1 MFLTFL
7 SNIIIAPLKTI
18 LELFFNFFTK
28 ISNQGLAVIGL
39 SFVVT
44 LCCLPLYI
52 VAEQWQEQER
62 KIQLKLKPGVDRIK
76 KAFKKDE
83 QYMILT
89 TFYRQNHYH
98 PMMALRS
105 SFSLLIQI
113 PFFIAA
119 YSFLS
124 HVDALKG
131 YSFLFIKDMGSPDA
145 FFKIG
150 NFSINIL
157 PIAMTAINCISG
169 TIYSKGHPLKE
180 KLQIYIMAAVF
191 LVLLYT
197 SPSGLV
203 LYWTMNN
210 VLSLVKNV
218 FYKLKNPLKV
228 LYILFCAF
236 FILASIWAFS
246 TKNKLYIAAVMA
258 ATLFVLFLPL
268 ILKFINWFI
277 NNCLYNLQADKKLR
291 ARLFVISAVI
301 LAVTAGLTI
310 PATIIDSSSSDYF
323 YIDSY
328 TTPFPFLFH
337 SFSQALGLFIFW
349 PVCLYALFPAKV
361 KNIFSF
367 AAISFAFIGILNCFA
382 FSGNYGLMNIDF
394 SLMDE
399 AQSFMLPPLQMILNT
414 LLTLAIIALVII
426 FLKKKTIIPFY
437 ASLIILI
444 GISVTTFVNLIHINK
459 NFKGTTPPQQ
469 ITELEPQFHLSKT
482 GQNVIVVMADRA
494 VSSIYPYIFS
504 EIPKL
509 KECYSGFTYYPN
521 TVSMSY
527 YTTLGAPGLF
537 GGYDYTPW
545 ELNQRTDLSIREK
558 HNQSLL
564 VMPKL
569 FTQAGYDVTVTNLPY
584 ENYNMQPVEQIYK
597 DLPDLKRVKTQ
608 GAYSSFWYKQH
619 GMTPKAQT
627 SFLIKRNILF
637 FSLFKLVNP
646 PFRVIVYGCGY
657 RLLGN
662 PYKDEA
668 YLIDTYAPLDY
679 LPELTDFASSN
690 NTFLIFDSEVTHS
703 PGILQAPDFVPVE
716 NVTDSGWGK
725 FTGDATFHINA
736 ALLLRFGDFL
746 EYLKANDCYDN
757 TRIIIVSDHGNPTDS
772 GLFQNNQGFSKMKE
786 ELQAVLL
793 FKDFNCSGQIKSD
806 NSFMTNADTPALALK
821 DIVENPVNPFTK
833 NPMQVQNKNDYVKI
847 STAPMQSLRT
857 RDDVKYTVA
866 DNEWLTVHDDIFKN
880 ENWSFLNAGQVK

>member
-1 MFLTFL
+1 MFLSFL
-7 SNIIIAPLKTI
+7 SNIIIVPLKTI

-28 ISNQGLAVIGL
+28 ISNQGIAVIGL

-52 VAEQWQEQER
+52 VAEKWQAEER
-62 KIQLKLKPGVDRIK
+62 KIQQKLKPGIDRIK
-76 KAFKKDE
+76 TAFKKDE

-89 TFYRQNHYH
+89 TFYKQNHYH
-98 PMMALRS
+98 PIMALRS

-124 HVDALKG
+124 HVEALKG

-145 FFKIG
+145 FLKIG
-150 NFSINIL
+150 NLSINIL
-157 PIAMTAINCISG
+157 PVAMTLINCISG
-169 TIYSKGHPLKE
+169 TIYSKGHPIKE
-180 KLQIYIMAAVF
+180 KLQIYITAAVF

-210 VLSLVKNV
+210 VLSLVKNI
-218 FYKLKNPLKV
+218 FYKFKKPLKV
-228 LYILFCAF
+228 LYIIFCGF

-246 TKNKLYIAAVMA
+246 TKNKLYIAAVLFA
-258 ATLFVLFLPL
+258 SLFVVFIPF
-268 ILKFINWFI
+268 ILKGINWFVS
-277 NNCLYNLQADKKLR
+277 NCLNILDNDKKLR
-291 ARLFVISAVI
+291 AGLFVVSALI
-301 LAVTAGLTI
+301 LAITAGLTI

-337 SFSQALGLFIFW
+337 SFSQALGLFVFW
-349 PVCLYALFPAKV
+349 PVCLYALFSNKI
-361 KNIFSF
+361 KDIFSF
-367 AAISFAFIGILNCFA
+367 LGVSFAFIGIINCFA

-399 AQSFMLPPLQMILNT
+399 AQSFMLPWWQMLLNT
-414 LLTLAIIALVII
+414 ILSLTIIALVIL
-426 FLKKKTIIPFY
+426 FFKKKAVIPFY
-437 ASLIILI
+437 ISSIILI
-444 GISVTTFVNLIHINK
+444 GVTITAITNIIHINK

-469 ITELEPQFHLSKT
+469 ITRLEPQFHLSKT
-482 GQNVIVVMADRA
+482 KKNVIVFMEDRA
-494 VSSIYPYIFS
+494 VSSIFPYIFS
-504 EIPKL
+504 QIPQL
-509 KECYSGFTYYPN
+509 EQTYEGFTYYPN

-545 ELNQRTDLSIREK
+545 EINKRTDLSIREK

-569 FTQAGYDVTVTNLPY
+569 FTDADFDVTVTNLPY
-584 ENYNMQPVEQIYK
+584 ENYNMQPVEQIYS
-597 DLPDLKRVKTQ
+597 DLPKLRRVKTQ
-608 GAYSSFWYKQH
+608 GAYSSYWYKEH
-619 GMTPKAQT
+619 GITPKAQT

-662 PYKDEA
+662 PFKDEA

-679 LPELTDFASSN
+679 LPELTDFSSSN
-690 NTFLIFDSEVTHS
+690 DNFIIFDNELTHS
-703 PGILQAPDFVPVE
+703 PGLLQAPDFVPVE
-716 NVTDSGWGK
+716 KITNPGKDKFYNDS
-725 FTGDATFHINA
+725 TYHINTA
-736 ALLLRFGDFL
+736 MLLRIGEFL
-746 EYLKANDCYDN
+746 EYLKQNDCYDN
-757 TRIIIVSDHGNPTDS
+757 TRIIIVSDHGNPTNS
-772 GLFQNNQGFSKMKE
+772 GLFENNQGFTKMKE

-793 FKDFNCSGQIKSD
+793 FKDFNTKDKLTSD
-806 NSFMTNADTPALALK
+806 YTFMTNADTPILALK
-821 DIVENPVNPFTK
+821 DINDEPINPFTK
-833 NPMQVQNKNDYVKI
+833 NPMNINNKNDYIKI

-857 RDDVKYTVA
+857 RDDKQYTVN

-880 ENWSFLNAGQVK
+880 ENWSFLNQNQIK

>member
-1 MFLTFL
+1 MFASVF
-7 SNIIIAPLKTI
+7 SNIIISPLKTI

-62 KIQLKLKPGVDRIK
+62 RIQEKLKPGVDRIK
-76 KAFKKDE
+76 TAFKKDE

-89 TFYRQNHYH
+89 TFYKQNHYH

-131 YSFLFIKDMGSPDA
+131 YSFLFIRDMGAPDS
-145 FFKIG
+145 FFKIRS
-150 NFSINIL
+150 FSINIL
-157 PIAMTAINCISG
+157 PIAMTTINCISG
-169 TIYSKGHPLKE
+169 AIYTKGHPVKE
-180 KLQIYIMAAVF
+180 KLQIYITALVF

-197 SPSGLV
+197 SPAGLV

-218 FYKLKNPLKV
+218 FYKLKNPLKI
-228 LYILFCAF
+228 LYILFSVF
-236 FILASIWAFS
+236 FVLAVVWAFHS
-246 TKNKLYIAAVMA
+246 RNKLYILVCSFAAVFII
-258 ATLFVLFLPL
+258 LLPL
-268 ILKFINWFI
+268 ILKGINWFI
-277 NNCLYNLQADKKLR
+277 SNVLVQLDENKQLR
-291 ARLFVISAVI
+291 AKLFVICAI
-301 LAVTAGLTI
+301 ALAVTAGLTI
-310 PATIIDSSSSDYF
+310 PSTIIDSSSSDYF

-337 SFSQALGLFIFW
+337 SFTQAIGLFIFW
-349 PVCLYALFPAKV
+349 PVCLYALFPKKV
-361 KNIFSF
+361 KDIFTF
-367 AAISFAFIGILNCFA
+367 AAVCFTFIGLLNCFA

-399 AQSFMLPPLQMILNT
+399 AQSFMLSLGQTLLNT
-414 LLTLAIIALVII
+414 ILTIAIIATVI
-426 FLKKKTIIPFY
+426 LLSKKKPVINFY
-437 ASLIILI
+437 ICSIILI
-444 GISVTTFVNLIHINK
+444 SVGISAITNIIKINN
-459 NFKGTTPPQQ
+459 NFKGTTPPET
-469 ITELEPQFHLSKT
+469 ITKLEPQFHLSKT
-482 GQNVIVVMADRA
+482 EKNVIVFMEDRA
-494 VSSIYPYIFS
+494 VSSIIPYIVS
-504 EIPKL
+504 QIPEL
-509 KECYSGFTYYPN
+509 ETTYQGFTYYPN

-537 GGYDYTPW
+537 GGYDFTPW
-545 ELNQRTDLSIREK
+545 EINKRTELNIREK

-564 VMPKL
+564 VMPTL
-569 FTQAGYDVTVTNLPY
+569 FTQAGFDVTVTNLPY
-584 ENYNMQPVEQIYK
+584 ENYNMQPVEQIYSE
-597 DLPDLKRVKTQ
+597 LPKLRRVKTQ
-608 GAYSSFWYKQH
+608 GNYSTYWYNEH

-627 SFLIKRNILF
+627 SFLIKRNMLF

-679 LPELTDFASSN
+679 LPELTDFNATN
-690 NTFLIFDSEVTHS
+690 DTFLIFDNELTHS
-703 PGILQAPDFVPVE
+703 PGLLQAPDFVPVE
-716 NVTDSGWGK
+716 KVTNPGDGK
-725 FTGDATFHINA
+725 FAYNQIYHINTA
-736 ALLLRFGDFL
+736 MLLRIGDFL
-746 EYLKANDCYDN
+746 DYLKQNECYDN
-757 TRIIIVSDHGNPTDS
+757 TRIIIVSDHGDPTDS
-772 GLFQNNQGFSKMKE
+772 GSFDNSQGFSKMKE

-793 FKDFNCSGQIKSD
+793 VKDFNSTGNLKID
-806 NSFMTNADTPALALK
+806 NSFMTNADTPSLALH
-821 DIVENPVNPFTK
+821 DILDNPVNPFT
-833 NPMQVQNKNDYVKI
+833 NNSLTVENKNDYIKI

-857 RDDVKYTVA
+857 RDDIKYTVR
-866 DNEWLTVHDDIFKN
+866 DDEWLTVHDDIFKN
-880 ENWSFLNAGQVK
+880 ENWSVYSGQ

>member
-1 MFLTFL
+1 MFLSFL

-28 ISNQGLAVIGL
+28 ISNQGIAVIGL

-44 LCCLPLYI
+44 LFCLPLYI
-52 VAEQWQEQER
+52 VAEQWQEEER
-62 KIQLKLKPGVDRIK
+62 KTQKKLKPGIDRIK

-89 TFYRQNHYH
+89 TFYKQNHYH

-145 FFKIG
+145 FIKLGKI
-150 NFSINIL
+150 SINVL
-157 PIAMTAINCISG
+157 PVAMTAINCISG
-169 TIYSKGHPLKE
+169 AIYSKGHAIKE
-180 KLQIYIMAAVF
+180 KLQIYITALVF

-218 FYKLKNPLKV
+218 FYKMKKPLKV

-236 FILASIWAFS
+236 FIAASIWS
-246 TKNKLYIAAVMA
+246 ITTRNKLYIAAV
-258 ATLFVLFLPL
+258 LFTALIVIFIPF
-268 ILKFINWFI
+268 ILKGINWFI
-277 NNCLYNLQADKKLR
+277 KNCLDILEQNKKLR
-291 ARLFVISAVI
+291 ASIFIISAAI

-337 SFSQALGLFIFW
+337 SFTLAIGFFIFW
-349 PVCLYALFPAKV
+349 PVCLYALFPNKV
-361 KNIFSF
+361 KDIFSF
-367 AAISFAFIGILNCFA
+367 TAVSFAFIGIVNCFA

-399 AQSFMLPPLQMILNT
+399 AQSFMLPLSQMLLNT
-414 LLTLAIIALVII
+414 FITIVIIAAIIIL
-426 FLKKKTIIPFY
+426 FKKKAEIPFY
-437 ASLIILI
+437 ISTIILI
-444 GISVTTFVNLIHINK
+444 GVTVTAVINIIHINK
-459 NFKGTTPPQQ
+459 NFKGTTPPKQ

-482 GQNVIVVMADRA
+482 HQNVIVFMEDRA
-494 VSSIYPYIFS
+494 VSSIIPYIVS
-504 EIPKL
+504 QIPELEKTY
-509 KECYSGFTYYPN
+509 EGFTYYPN

-537 GGYDYTPW
+537 GGYDFTPW
-545 ELNQRTDLSIREK
+545 EINKRTDLSIREK
-558 HNQSLL
+558 HNEALL
-564 VMPKL
+564 VMPTL
-569 FTQAGYDVTVTNLPY
+569 FTDAGFDVTVTNMPY
-584 ENYNMQPVEQIYK
+584 ENYNMQPVEQIYSN
-597 DLPDLKRVKTQ
+597 LPNLRRVKTQ
-608 GAYSSFWYKQH
+608 GAYSNYWYNEH
-619 GMTPKAQT
+619 GITPKAQT
-627 SFLIKRNILF
+627 SFLIKRNIIF

-646 PFRVIVYGCGY
+646 PFRVIIYGCGY

-679 LPELTDFASSN
+679 LSELTDFSSSN
-690 NTFLIFDSEVTHS
+690 DTFIIFDNELTHS
-703 PGILQAPDFVPVE
+703 PGILQTPDFVPVE
-716 NVTDSGWGK
+716 KVTNPGK
-725 FTGDATFHINA
+725 DKFYNDATYHVNTA
-736 ALLLRFGDFL
+736 MLLRIGEFL
-746 EYLKANDCYDN
+746 EYLKQNDCYDN

-772 GLFQNNQGFSKMKE
+772 GLFDNNQGFSKMKE

-793 FKDFNCSGQIKSD
+793 FKDFNSTEILHTD
-806 NSFMTNADTPALALK
+806 NTFMTNADTATLALK
-821 DIVENPVNPFTK
+821 DIIESPVNPFTG
-833 NPMQVQNKNDYVKI
+833 NALEVENKNDYIKI

-857 RDDVKYTVA
+857 RDDKQYTVR
-866 DNEWLTVHDDIFKN
+866 DDEWLTVHDDIFKN
-880 ENWSFLNAGQVK
+880 ENWSVLNVEQIK

>member
-157 PIAMTAINCISG
+157 PIAMTLINCISG
-169 TIYSKGHPLKE
+169 TIYSKGHALKE
-180 KLQIYIMAAVF
+180 KLQIYITAAVF
-191 LVLLYT
+191 LVLLYN

-218 FYKLKNPLKV
+218 FYKFKNPLKV
-228 LYILFCAF
+228 LYILFCIF
-236 FILASIWAFS
+236 FIVASGWSF
-246 TKNKLYIAAVMA
+246 TTRNKLYITAFLSV
-258 ATLFVLFLPL
+258 TIFVIFIPF
-268 ILKFINWFI
+268 IIKAINWFI
-277 NNCLYNLQADKKLR
+277 SKCLFKLDENKKLR
-291 ARLFVISAVI
+291 LVLFVISSVI

-328 TTPFPFLFH
+328 TTPLPFLFNA
-337 SFSQALGLFIFW
+337 FTQALGLFIFW
-349 PVCLYALFPAKV
+349 PCCLYALFPNKI
-361 KNIFSF
+361 KDILCFLGLF
-367 AAISFAFIGILNCFA
+367 FAFTGILNCFA

-399 AQSFMLPPLQMILNT
+399 AQSFMLSTPKMILII
-414 LLTLAIIALVII
+414 LLTISIIILLII
-426 FLKKKTIIPFY
+426 LIRKKTIIPLY
-437 ASLIILI
+437 ISSILLL
-444 GISVTTFVNLIHINK
+444 GLTVTAVINIIHINK
-459 NFKGTTPPQQ
+459 NFKETTPPEQ
-469 ITELEPQFHLSKT
+469 ITKLEPQFHLSKT
-482 GQNVIVVMADRA
+482 EKNVIVFMEDRS
-494 VSSIYPYIFS
+494 VSGIFPYIFS
-504 EIPKL
+504 EIPEL
-509 KECYSGFTYYPN
+509 KETYEGFTYYPN

-545 ELNQRTDLSIREK
+545 EANKRTDFTIREK

-564 VMPKL
+564 VMPTL
-569 FTQAGYDVTVTNLPY
+569 FTQAGFDVTITNMPY
-584 ENYNMQPVEQIYK
+584 ENYNMQPVEQIYSN
-597 DLPDLKRVKTQ
+597 LPELKRVKTQ
-608 GAYSSFWYKQH
+608 GAYSNFWYNEH
-619 GMTPKAQT
+619 GIKPKAQT
-627 SFLIKRNILF
+627 SFLIKRNMLF

-646 PFRVIVYGCGY
+646 AFRVIVYGCGY

-662 PYKDEA
+662 PFKDEA

-679 LPELTDFASSN
+679 LPELTDFDAEN
-690 NTFLIFDSEVTHS
+690 NTFLIFDNELTHS
-703 PGILQAPDFVPVE
+703 PGVLQAPDFVPVE
-716 NVTDSGWGK
+716 NVTNSGWGK
-725 FTGDATFHINA
+725 FENNSTYHINTA
-736 ALLLRFGDFL
+736 MLLRIGEFI
-746 EYLKANDCYDN
+746 EYLKQNDCYDN

-772 GLFQNNQGFSKMKE
+772 GLFENNQGFSKMKE

-793 FKDFNCSGQIKSD
+793 VKDFNSKDDFKID
-806 NSFMTNADTPALALK
+806 NTFMTNADTPSLALK
-821 DIVENPVNPFTK
+821 DIVQNPLNPFTK
-833 NPMQVQNKNDYVKI
+833 NPINITNKDDYIKI

-857 RDDVKYTVA
+857 RDDRQYTVR
-866 DNEWLTVHDDIFKN
+866 DDEWLTVHDDIFNN
-880 ENWSFLNAGQVK
+880 ENWSVFIPEKNK